1 MKIALVQLNYVIGD
15 IEGNTAKILAE
26 IAKAKEAK
34 TDIAVFSE
42 LAICGYPP
50 KDLLDYPSFIER
62 CETGLAIISEASEGI
77 AVVVLHGLDFKKER
91 NYITQP
97 SFSQIK
103 NCCVE

>member
-62 CETGLAIISEASEGI
+62 CEIGLAIICEATEGI
-77 AVVVLHGLDFKKER
+77 AVLVGGPAWTGL
-91 NYITQP
+91 QSLLP
-97 SFSQIK
+97 
-103 NCCVE
+103 VPV